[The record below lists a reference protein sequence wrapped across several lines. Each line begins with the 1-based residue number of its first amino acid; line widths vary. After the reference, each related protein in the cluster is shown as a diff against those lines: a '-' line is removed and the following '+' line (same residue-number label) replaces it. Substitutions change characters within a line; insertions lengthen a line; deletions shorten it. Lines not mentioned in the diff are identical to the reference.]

1 LDGGVAGLVENES
14 YTLLFVDDDTDFL
27 KLCRDFF
34 EKRGYTVVCLPDA
47 KDIVRL
53 LCSTAFDCVIL
64 DIDLPTWD
72 GFDVCASIR
81 SISSVPI
88 IFLSA
93 CTEEEHRVRGLLH
106 GGDDY
111 VCKPCSF
118 LELEARIHLRIKRRI
133 EDLPPEIL
141 QFGLL
146 KIDTGQREVWYGEEK
161 GNFSRIE
168 FEIIAFLARHPGRIF
183 SYEQLY
189 EMVWREPINLGRHA
203 IQARIS
209 EVRRKLYFLCPEKEY
224 IETIR
229 RQGYRFTPCE

>member
-1 LDGGVAGLVENES
+1 MMGNET
-14 YTLLFVDDDTDFL
+14 YKLLFIDDDPDFL
-27 KLCRDFF
+27 QMCRDFF
-34 EKRGYTVVCLPDA
+34 ENRGHEVVCIPDA
-47 KDIVRL
+47 KNVPNL
-53 LCSTAFDCVIL
+53 LRSTAFDCVIL
-64 DIDLPTWD
+64 DVDLPGWD

-93 CTEEEHRVRGLLH
+93 CTEEDCRVRGLLQ

-118 LELEARIHLRIKRRI
+118 LELEARIYLRIKRRV

-146 KIDTGQREVWYGEEK
+146 KIDTGQREVWYGETK
-161 GNFSRIE
+161 GEFSRIE
-168 FEIIAFLARHPGRIF
+168 FEIITFLARHPGRIF

-189 EMVWREPINLGRHA
+189 ERVWREPINLGRHA

-209 EVRRKLYFLCPEKEY
+209 EVRRKLYFLCPGKEY
-224 IETIR
+224 IETIH
-229 RQGYRFTPCE
+229 RQGYRFKPCDP